1 MKEFSFTLWNSL
13 PNGEKKLTDHA
24 LALATKHEITWLD
37 LLTLKASQSLQQVHE
52 IKAFMPL
59 YREGCLSKHV
69 VDTHVAEIVK
79 KANLR
84 TGKKENG
91 SLDCDDFTIISK
103 KMFKKKFVFGN
114 KILDRRTKQ
123 LRENILIPFLL
134 NYHFM
139 LLWYCKETHSITLI
153 DSLNQNHA
161 HLMKV
166 IVPVINLL
174 KSFIIQAQRNKV
186 TLESKCIVQQNDSI
200 SCGVCVCIAADF
212 ICKPKTTTIHETNV
226 TLTSAYISDY
236 RFWIAYDLYNNSTWA
251 DHRLVEI
258 ENSAKCWQ
266 APRLP
271 NLGNSCWFN
280 ATIQA
285 TAAVIK
291 QANRFP
297 TDFSDE
303 TTTIKS
309 NESNDNNH
317 LISLLLQL
325 LSKKTVNKNVLEK
338 ALK

>member
-1 MKEFSFTLWNSL
+1 MLVKTFSRCI
-13 PNGEKKLTDHA
+13 P
-24 LALATKHEITWLD
+24 
-37 LLTLKASQSLQQVHE
+37 
-52 IKAFMPL
+52 
-59 YREGCLSKHV
+59 Y
-69 VDTHVAEIVK
+69 VAEIVK

-84 TGKKENG
+84 RGTEEYG

-103 KMFKKKFVFGN
+103 KMFKNKFVFGN

-134 NYHFM
+134 DYHFM

-166 IVPVINLL
+166 IVPVIKFL
-174 KSFIIQAQRNKV
+174 KSYINQPQRNEV

-200 SCGVCVCIAADF
+200 SCGVRVCIAADL
-212 ICKPKTTTIHETNV
+212 ICKPKTTIHETNV
-226 TLTSAYISDY
+226 ALTAAYISDY

-258 ENSAKCWQ
+258 ENSAICWQ
-266 APRLP
+266 APRLL

-291 QANRFP
+291 QANRF
-297 TDFSDE
+297 
-303 TTTIKS
+303 
-309 NESNDNNH
+309 
-317 LISLLLQL
+317 
-325 LSKKTVNKNVLEK
+325 
-338 ALK
+338 